1 MSIMR
6 EEVTLEELKAFLSR
20 IDEVTLLELLEIS
33 SERLVECFSD
43 EIEDNYD
50 KLKGILDDLE

>member
-1 MSIMR
+1 MR

-20 IDEVTLLELLEIS
+20 IDEVTLLEILEVS
-33 SERLVECFSD
+33 SELLVERFAD

>member
-1 MSIMR
+1 MR
-6 EEVTLEELKAFLSR
+6 EEVTLEELKAFLAR
-20 IDEVTLLELLEIS
+20 IDEVTLLELLEVS
-33 SERLVECFSD
+33 SEQLVERFSD

>member
-6 EEVTLEELKAFLSR
+6 EEVTLEELKAFLAR
-20 IDEVTLLELLEIS
+20 IDEVTLLELLEVS
-33 SERLVECFSD
+33 SEQLVERFSD